1 MKSWQELRNWLEWE
15 IFPRW
20 EEKYFAHAGIVLSA
34 SYEKYF
40 IEVTFSLEIVFVY
53 LRRDRWGEVV
63 WITNWGEACRGGGGK
78 KELHNNQS
86 KTGARGGN
94 ETIHPIK
101 LPKGRTDKPS
111 RTYLC
116 FFLLSKNY
124 TLKLPRAETTQKTIS
139 FVTAKYLDHCLNQTE
154 LYKKWNGNA
163 VDDRVTVSNS
173 LWNSNIVLSL
183 AVWMGLDCANDLQ
196 IWYLNFSCL
205 GFCRCFCLIFLTI
218 RFFSI
223 PTSWW
228 WEAGPG

>member
-53 LRRDRWGEVV
+53 LRRDRWGEAV

-101 LPKGRTDKPS
+101 LPTGRTDKKFKDLFVFLFVVKELHIEIAKS
-111 RTYLC
+111 RNSIEDNILC
-116 FFLLSKNY
+116 HRKIFGSLSQSNW
-124 TLKLPRAETTQKTIS
+124 TIQK
-139 FVTAKYLDHCLNQTE
+139 V
-154 LYKKWNGNA
+154 KWQ
-163 VDDRVTVSNS
+163 
-173 LWNSNIVLSL
+173 
-183 AVWMGLDCANDLQ
+183 C
-196 IWYLNFSCL
+196 
-205 GFCRCFCLIFLTI
+205 CRRSSH
-218 RFFSI
+218 RF
-223 PTSWW
+223 
-228 WEAGPG
+228 